1 MLDDHETPALDALS
15 RDIDRLRAG
24 CSLLKRI
31 WQAMPAH
38 GPFPETRRLSTQ
50 EVHARDLTKAIK
62 KAIKASEE
70 GSASDAIQDMIGIL
84 ESAINVT
91 EVKIPAAEQET
102 RDEGRRLVIDMQT
115 HFGFDDS
122 E

>member
-24 CSLLKRI
+24 CSLLERI

-50 EVHARDLTKAIK
+50 E
-62 KAIKASEE
+62 
-70 GSASDAIQDMIGIL
+70 
-84 ESAINVT
+84 
-91 EVKIPAAEQET
+91 IPAAEQET